1 MTSLDLGTEQH
12 PQNSTLSKGLQSVY
26 TVMAVVPW
34 AIQTK
39 NQKLDERL
47 TLNHVVE
54 IMEE

>member
-34 AIQTK
+34 TIQTK